1 MNGEIINKVESSGI
15 ITLDLSDYAPKK
27 IIEELDLR
35 QFLFEGIVLKEKQF
49 RAEIKDYN
57 FEKYKQKTVA
67 LFCSSEVIIP
77 MWAYMLITVELE
89 PICSKLYFGR
99 ASDVSQQIILENI
112 KLIEG
117 DKYSGKRVIVKGC
130 SNIPLNES
138 LYVEITKKLLSSVR
152 SLMFGEA
159 CSAVPVYKTKAK

>member
-1 MNGEIINKVESSGI
+1 MSGGIVNKVERSGI
-15 ITLDLSDYAPKK
+15 ITLDLSDYASKK

-77 MWAYMLITVELE
+77 MWAYMLITVEIE
-89 PICSKLYFGR
+89 PICSKLYF
-99 ASDVSQQIILENI
+99 
-112 KLIEG
+112 
-117 DKYSGKRVIVKGC
+117 
-130 SNIPLNES
+130 
-138 LYVEITKKLLSSVR
+138 
-152 SLMFGEA
+152 
-159 CSAVPVYKTKAK
+159 